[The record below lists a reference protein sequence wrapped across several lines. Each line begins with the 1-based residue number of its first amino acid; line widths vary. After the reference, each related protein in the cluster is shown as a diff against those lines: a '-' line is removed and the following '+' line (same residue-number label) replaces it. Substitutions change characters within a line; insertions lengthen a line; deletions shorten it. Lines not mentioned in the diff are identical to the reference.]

1 MPYRQQDYPMSQ
13 KAVWEKEYHNP
24 QLVTKDSK
32 PQKDILRFI
41 RFLKKQEGVLCH
53 GLHILDLGCGTGRN
67 ANYFASL
74 GNTVIAYDIAKN
86 AVDLGKERAKD
97 LAVDVHYEVKNI
109 GEPYNLQNDSM
120 DIILDITSSNS
131 LNESE
136 REVCLSEM
144 YRVLKP
150 GGYVFVKTLCK
161 DGDKH
166 AKNLIKLSPGKEY
179 DTYINKEMGLTER
192 VFSKMDF
199 EKLYGAYFS
208 FLSLTKKISY
218 TRFNNKS
225 YKRHFWLAYMKK

>member
-1 MPYRQQDYPMSQ
+1 MPQ

-41 RFLKKQEGVLCH
+41 RFLKKQENVLCQN
-53 GLHILDLGCGTGRN
+53 LHVLDLGCGTGRN

-74 GNTVIAYDIAKN
+74 GNTVTAYDIASN
-86 AVDLGKERAKD
+86 AVALGRKRARDLG
-97 LAVDVHYEVKNI
+97 VMTTYEVKNI
-109 GEPYNLQNDSM
+109 GEPYNLENECI

-144 YRVLKP
+144 DRVLKP

-179 DTYINKEMGLTER
+179 DTYVNKEMGLTER
-192 VFSKMDF
+192 VFSKADF
-199 EKLYGAYFS
+199 EHLYGQYFS
-208 FLSLTKKISY
+208 MILLTKKISY